1 MLITKKKRR
10 KQLIDLYGDMEN
22 FNLSLSCLFFF
33 YRDLVFEDQ
42 LVTKET
48 KQDYKERWR
57 SIRILY
63 LTMFFDSLC
72 E

>member
-33 YRDLVFEDQ
+33 
-42 LVTKET
+42 TGT
-48 KQDYKERWR
+48 
-57 SIRILY
+57 LY
-63 LTMFFDSLC
+63 LKINWLPRKQSKITKKDGDQYAFST
-72 E
+72 